1 MSIGK
6 SVVRD
11 LIGLYLVLNSKQ
23 ISSFFIT
30 CFFFLIQEL
39 LELVKSS
46 FDGYYLRKS
55 HLNFG
60 GKTAIFSYQAK
71 MFLFKPS
78 NSSTSQPVDFYFY
91 PDRKNVQTKRT
102 KNVTSGLSQTTLNPT
117 LKDLI
122 QKSSPVQTP
131 PVL

>member
-1 MSIGK
+1 
-6 SVVRD
+6 
-11 LIGLYLVLNSKQ
+11 
-23 ISSFFIT
+23 
-30 CFFFLIQEL
+30 
-39 LELVKSS
+39 
-46 FDGYYLRKS
+46 
-55 HLNFG
+55 
-60 GKTAIFSYQAK
+60 